1 MTPAY
6 AHLRTRSDYVGP
18 RCLDGEKLIS
28 LVKPGMLV
36 PLSSS
41 LAASR
46 SGRHVRGYRDDCAEV
61 IEMDLRVADDLGFA
75 DERHGG
81 LQRLLLPETPL
92 RQSMQQTAE
101 FYAPVPQT

>member
-1 MTPAY
+1 
-6 AHLRTRSDYVGP
+6 
-18 RCLDGEKLIS
+18 
-28 LVKPGMLV
+28 
-36 PLSSS
+36 
-41 LAASR
+41 
-46 SGRHVRGYRDDCAEV
+46 
-61 IEMDLRVADDLGFA
+61 MDLRVADDLGFA